1 MGHASADDA
10 EYERLK
16 RQNSA
21 SGYTGTGF
29 GLNDNEGL
37 GGMRLPQGAGDS
49 SSRWSRLVAGV
60 LLAVTGT
67 LVVKL
72 LF

>member
-21 SGYTGTGF
+21 VGYSGTGF
-29 GLNDNEGL
+29 GLNDNEAL
-37 GGMRLPQGAGDS
+37 GGMRLPQGAADS
-49 SSRWSRLVAGV
+49 SPRWSRLVAAV
-60 LLAVTGT
+60 LLIAVGA
-67 LVVKL
+67 LVVVL
-72 LF
+72 MF

>member
-21 SGYTGTGF
+21 SGYSGTGF
-29 GLNDNEGL
+29 GLNDNEAL
-37 GGMRLPQGAGDS
+37 GGMRLPQGADHS
-49 SSRWSRLVAGV
+49 SPRWSRLVAGV
-60 LLAVTGT
+60 LLVVAGT
-67 LVVKL
+67 LVVVL
-72 LF
+72 MF

>member
-21 SGYTGTGF
+21 VGYSGTGF
-29 GLNDNEGL
+29 GLNDNEQAVCCINIGTVTQHKTK
-37 GGMRLPQGAGDS
+37 RVRPPVASYVS
-49 SSRWSRLVAGV
+49 SL
-60 LLAVTGT
+60 
-67 LVVKL
+67 
-72 LF
+72 

>member
-16 RQNSA
+16 QQNSA
-21 SGYTGTGF
+21 AGYSGTGF
-29 GLNDNEGL
+29 GLNDNEAL

-49 SSRWSRLVAGV
+49 SPRWSRLVAGV
-60 LLAVTGT
+60 LLVVVGT
-67 LVVKL
+67 VVVVL
-72 LF
+72 ML